1 MSISNKKIETSV
13 IDVGNVQVL
22 VEDIHKTRETVLL
35 DLKGRPS
42 LSISEIRYLRDKF
55 VNKELFT
62 KVLENAENSIFLKGI
77 LTIVEEIFQNGKAL
91 TIKQVAF
98 FALYYRNQL
107 GSKDSFNRIIKN
119 TEGLFENWFNI
130 YVRYNLL
137 IQLELFYT
145 EAITNLIDL
154 HKADIYQEDIELE
167 KKSTIRF
174 IEKTFLKDFKSFLF
188 NDWEKAL
195 SINPE
200 FSEIINTKR
209 KTIIFNE

>member
-13 IDVGNVQVL
+13 IDVGNIKVL
-22 VEDIHKTRETVLL
+22 VEDVHKTKETLLL
-35 DLKGRPS
+35 DLEGRPS

-62 KVLENAENSIFLKGI
+62 KVIENAENSIFVKGI

-107 GSKDSFNRIIKN
+107 ASKDSFHRILKN

-137 IQLELFYT
+137 IQLELFYV
-145 EAITNLIDL
+145 ESIGNLIEL
-154 HKADIYQEDIELE
+154 HKADIYEEDIELE

-174 IEKTFLKDFKSFLF
+174 IERTFLKDFKSFLF

-195 SINPE
+195 LVNPE
-200 FSEIINTKR
+200 FSEIMNTKR